1 WFLVHPSNPPLRSSE
16 PRRRRRATASSCRS
30 SPSLDA
36 GIFTIHQRSA
46 PLP

>member
-16 PRRRRRATASSCRS
+16 PRRGGERRRSCCT

-36 GIFTIHQRSA
+36 GIFTIHHRSA